1 MNSTKALNADTEIA
15 SVLARDMLP
24 VETHRSDR
32 LPPMLFIATM
42 FYAMLILGVTFDI
55 GLPDDSDTTSLEVTI
70 VSNTDLTTARPD
82 KADYLA
88 QANQQGNGNTREK
101 VSPGAAQKAPGQV
114 PIDMREVGPVQREQA
129 PGSDAAEAM
138 LATSAEATRRIFQPE
153 EMTDE
158 QAEQAQ
164 KAQALPSGEAQ
175 TLPLPEDDN
184 PSLLISDDNPRHLVV
199 SVNSA
204 QSDIAPY
211 LNSWKRRVERI
222 GTMNFPSEINV
233 AGLSGSPTLEIA
245 IAPDGRL
252 TEVQILRSSGYEA
265 LDRAAMMVLNRAS
278 PFEPFPD
285 LLRER
290 YDLLRFAYKFE
301 FHSNRMRG
309 TVSSRENGR

>member
-1 MNSTKALNADTEIA
+1 MSQTEAEINT
-15 SVLARDMLP
+15 VLARDLLP
-24 VETHRSDR
+24 VAHNRIDR
-32 LPPMLFIATM
+32 LPPMLFVAAL

-55 GLPDDSDTTSLEVTI
+55 GLPDDDREATSLEVTI
-70 VSNTDLTTARPD
+70 VTNADLTTARPD

-101 VSPGAAQKAPGQV
+101 VSPGAAPLAPGQTEINAEE
-114 PIDMREVGPVQREQA
+114 PGQVQRAQS
-129 PGSDAAEAM
+129 PGEVVAKELLTTTA
-138 LATSAEATRRIFQPE
+138 SAERVILQPDE
-153 EMTDE
+153 VTDE
-158 QAEQAQ
+158 QSELAQ
-164 KAQALPSGEAQ
+164 EAQAVAAGQTE

-184 PSLLISDDNPRHLVV
+184 PSLLITDDNPRHLVV

-222 GTMNFPSEINV
+222 GTLNFPRGLNV
-233 AGLSGSPTLEIA
+233 EGLTGSPTLEIS

-265 LDRAAMMVLNRAS
+265 LDRAAMMVLSRAS
-278 PFEPFPD
+278 PFDAFP
-285 LLRER
+285 EVIKEQ

-301 FHSNRMRG
+301 FQSNRMRG
-309 TVSSRENGR
+309 TVSTSADGR